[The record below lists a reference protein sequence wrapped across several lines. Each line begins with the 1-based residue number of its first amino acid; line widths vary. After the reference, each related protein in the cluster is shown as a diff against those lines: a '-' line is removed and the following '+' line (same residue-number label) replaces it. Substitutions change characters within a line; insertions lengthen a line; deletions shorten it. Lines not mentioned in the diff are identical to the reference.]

1 MSVPNQK
8 IVVIHKAKY
17 KDYFLQIGI
26 SEWQQ
31 ALQEMNKCEFALYL
45 YLAGN
50 ADGFNLELSQQAF
63 ENATGYKKTSY
74 HAAVNKLLELGYLV
88 HVHGNK
94 YDFHTSLCRKREPKR
109 ISEVSE
115 FRKRELLSSPP
126 RPEDF

>member
-17 KDYFLQIGI
+17 RDYFLQIGI
-26 SEWQQ
+26 SEWQL

-74 HAAVNKLLELGYLV
+74 HAAVKRLLELDYLV
-88 HVHGNK
+88 QIHGNK
-94 YDFHTSLCRKREPKR
+94 YDFHTTPRRKREPKR